1 MDWNKVN
8 NEKHIEY
15 LNNKLKPK
23 KKGEFTMFH
32 SRSKKW
38 FKLTRKR
45 YYDCPLKNLDLN
57 YLSQKVLK
65 GVLKLNLE
73 NRS

>member
-1 MDWNKVN
+1 
-8 NEKHIEY
+8 
-15 LNNKLKPK
+15 
-23 KKGEFTMFH
+23 MFH
-32 SRSKKW
+32 SCSKKW
-38 FKLTRKR
+38 FKLIRKR